1 MDNSGSNKRI
11 MKKKSKN
18 QEKILR
24 IVQRYFITK
33 KEKEIIKEIS

>member
-1 MDNSGSNKRI
+1 
-11 MKKKSKN
+11 MKKKSRN

-24 IVQRYFITK
+24 IIQRYFITG

>member
-1 MDNSGSNKRI
+1 

-24 IVQRYFITK
+24 IVQKYFITE
-33 KEKEIIKEIS
+33 KEEEIIKEIS